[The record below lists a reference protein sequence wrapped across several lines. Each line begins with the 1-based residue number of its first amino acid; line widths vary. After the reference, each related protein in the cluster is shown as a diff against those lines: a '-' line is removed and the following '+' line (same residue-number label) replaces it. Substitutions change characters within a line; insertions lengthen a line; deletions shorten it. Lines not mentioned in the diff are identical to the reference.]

1 MTYFDHNE
9 NQVGRADCIS
19 PVVSISVI
27 SDAGRMS
34 HIVYNFLICFMVFAV
49 MFNVDTGSS
58 NFDARSTCVPVSAL
72 PCTQISVTL
81 L

>member
-1 MTYFDHNE
+1 
-9 NQVGRADCIS
+9 
-19 PVVSISVI
+19 
-27 SDAGRMS
+27 
-34 HIVYNFLICFMVFAV
+34 